1 MHKAVRYLPAI
12 ILGVGCA
19 ITMKVRDHAAM
30 PIETLDVLPASMMG
44 LPGQNVVLSE
54 EELRVGGMTNYFLR
68 RFDRDSAEA
77 FSVYVGYYSSQ
88 SRGRTIHSPKH
99 CLPGGGWQTVSTGTA
114 PVRAGDATHRVNRY
128 TLDNGRRRV
137 LVYYWYQG
145 RGRVVANEYRMKWNL
160 LRDAALMGR
169 TDEAL
174 VRVIVP
180 VDRALLGSASGA
192 TAEQAADSLAL
203 AVASELLPAV
213 ERVLPPPPSSRA
225 PLRTAS
231 TR

>member
-1 MHKAVRYLPAI
+1 
-12 ILGVGCA
+12 
-19 ITMKVRDHAAM
+19 
-30 PIETLDVLPASMMG
+30 
-44 LPGQNVVLSE
+44 
-54 EELRVGGMTNYFLR
+54 
-68 RFDRDSAEA
+68 
-77 FSVYVGYYSSQ
+77 
-88 SRGRTIHSPKH
+88 
-99 CLPGGGWQTVSTGTA
+99 VSTGTA
-114 PVRAGDATHRVNRY
+114 PVRAGEATHRVNRY

-180 VDRALLGSASGA
+180 VDRSLLGSASGA
-192 TAEQAADSLAL
+192 SAEQAADSLAL

>member
-1 MHKAVRYLPAI
+1 MHRAVRYLPAI
-12 ILGVGCA
+12 ILGLGCA

-44 LPGQNVVLSE
+44 LDGQNVVLSE
-54 EELRVGGMTNYFLR
+54 EELRVGGMTNYYLR

-114 PVRAGDATHRVNRY
+114 PVRAGDATYHVNRY

-180 VDRALLGSASGA
+180 IDRALIGSPSAAS
-192 TAEQAADSLAL
+192 AEQVADSLAL

-213 ERVLPPPPSSRA
+213 ERVLPPPPGSRA
-225 PLRTAS
+225 PLRTA

>member
-1 MHKAVRYLPAI
+1 MHKTVRYLPAI
-12 ILGVGCA
+12 VLGLGCA

-44 LPGQNVVLSE
+44 LTGQNVVLSD

-114 PVRAGDATHRVNRY
+114 AVRAGEATHHVNRY

-137 LVYYWYQG
+137 LVYYWYQ
-145 RGRVVANEYRMKWNL
+145 
-160 LRDAALMGR
+160 
-169 TDEAL
+169 
-174 VRVIVP
+174 
-180 VDRALLGSASGA
+180 
-192 TAEQAADSLAL
+192 
-203 AVASELLPAV
+203 
-213 ERVLPPPPSSRA
+213 
-225 PLRTAS
+225 
-231 TR
+231 